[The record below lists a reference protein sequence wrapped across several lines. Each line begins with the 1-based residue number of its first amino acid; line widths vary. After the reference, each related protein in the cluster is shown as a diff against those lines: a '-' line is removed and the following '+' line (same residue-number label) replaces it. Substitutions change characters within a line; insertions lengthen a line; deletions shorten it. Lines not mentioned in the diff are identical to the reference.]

1 MKKTL
6 FLAFALILTGGV
18 NAQETPAPAT
28 QTAAETAAQAPAQA
42 LSEEALA
49 ERNKMLYSLGFLLG
63 DNLKRQLVLDN
74 EDDYKALS
82 QGMRDSL
89 LEKKAQTDL
98 DAYKPQIIEKYQKD
112 AEIISQ
118 KREAEQKEYLEN
130 FSKEKGVKVLDN
142 GAMIKLS
149 KRGKGRSPS
158 ASSQVKVNYEGR
170 LIDGTKFDSSYDR
183 HEPFT
188 APLTGVI
195 PCWTKAL
202 QQMRP
207 AAKATVVC
215 PADTAY
221 GNRPVGVIPANSV
234 LVFDVELISV
244 GD

>member
-1 MKKTL
+1 MKKYL
-6 FLAFALILTGGV
+6 FLVLAFTLAWPAA
-18 NAQETPAPAT
+18 AQEAAQPAEQPQAA
-28 QTAAETAAQAPAQA
+28 QTAEVQEDP
-42 LSEEALA
+42 A

-89 LEKKAQTDL
+89 LNKASQTDL
-98 DAYKPQIIEKYQKD
+98 DAYKPQIVEKYQKD
-112 AEIISQ
+112 AQIISQ
-118 KREAEQKEYLEN
+118 KREEEQKEYLEN

-142 GAMIKLS
+142 GAMIKLI
-149 KRGKGRSPS
+149 KKGKGRTPK
-158 ASSQVKVNYEGR
+158 ADGQVTVNYEGK

-183 HEPFT
+183 KQ
-188 APLTGVI
+188 PLSASLAGVV

-207 AAKATVVC
+207 ASKAVVVC

-244 GD
+244 DN

>member
-6 FLAFALILTGGV
+6 SVLLFVLMAWPVA
-18 NAQETPAPAT
+18 AQETT
-28 QTAAETAAQAPAQA
+28 QASTDTATAAQT
-42 LSEEALA
+42 EAVQQDPA

-89 LEKKAQTDL
+89 LNKESQTKL
-98 DAYKPQIIEKYQKD
+98 DDYKPQIIEKYKQD
-112 AEIISQ
+112 AQIISQ

-149 KRGKGRSPS
+149 KKGRGRTPKADSK
-158 ASSQVKVNYEGR
+158 VTVNYEGK
-170 LIDGTKFDSSYDR
+170 LIDGTKFDSSYER
-183 HEPFT
+183 KEPFT
-188 APLTGVI
+188 TSLSGVI

-207 AAKATVVC
+207 SSKATVVC

-221 GNRPVGVIPANSV
+221 GNRPVGIIPPNSA
-234 LVFDVELISV
+234 LVFTVELISI
-244 GD
+244 DD